1 MKVNGK
7 NQTINSNENLLGF
20 LEING
25 YDITKIAIE
34 RNGEIIPKLMYHQVN
49 LKENDTLE
57 IVSFVGGG

>member
-7 NQTINSNENLLGF
+7 ENPINLNQNLLDF
-20 LEING
+20 LESNQ
-25 YDITKIAIE
+25 YDITKIAVE

-49 LKENDTLE
+49 LNDGDALE

>member
-7 NQTINSNENLLGF
+7 NQPINSNENLLDF
-20 LEING
+20 LEINS

-49 LKENDTLE
+49 LKENDALE
-57 IVSFVGGG
+57 IVSFIGGG

>member
-7 NQTINSNENLLGF
+7 NHTINDNQNLLNF
-20 LEING
+20 LESNQ
-25 YDITKIAIE
+25 YDITKIAVE
-34 RNGEIIPKLMYHQVN
+34 RNGEIIPKLMYRQVN

>member
-7 NQTINSNENLLGF
+7 NQPINSNENLLDF
-20 LEING
+20 LEINA